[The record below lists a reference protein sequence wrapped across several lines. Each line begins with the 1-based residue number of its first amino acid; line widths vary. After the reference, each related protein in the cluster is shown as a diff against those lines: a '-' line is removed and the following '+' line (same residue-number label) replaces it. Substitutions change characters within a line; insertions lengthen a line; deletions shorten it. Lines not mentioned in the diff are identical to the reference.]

1 MDNEKRQSDIP
12 SLQSGSDFETNRT
25 KPDQPD

>member
-12 SLQSGSDFETNRT
+12 SLQSGSDFETNR